1 MAKSHYR
8 DLVVWQR
15 AIDLVP
21 CIYFVARTLPPE
33 ERYALGDQL
42 RRAAISIPANIAEGQ
57 ARQHPKEFLQHLTI
71 ARGSLA
77 ELDTLLLLAKRL
89 DYLDQRTFDD
99 LKLGLEQVAK
109 PLHGLIACII
119 SRFLP
124 ATRNQQPI
132 TIPTARKAR
141 MPGQ

>member
-1 MAKSHYR
+1 MTKSHYR

-21 CIYFVARTLPPE
+21 RIYSVARTLPPE

-57 ARQHPKEFLQHLTI
+57 ARQHQKEFLQHLTI

-77 ELDTLLLLAKRL
+77 EIDTLLILTRRL
-89 DYLDQRTFDD
+89 DYVDQSVFDSLTLD
-99 LKLGLEQVAK
+99 LEQVSK
-109 PLHGLIACII
+109 PLHGLIAHLKD
-119 SRFLP
+119 RFP
-124 ATRNQQPI
+124 PTTRNQQP
-132 TIPTARKAR
+132 TTGPPPKS
-141 MPGQ
+141 

>member
-1 MAKSHYR
+1 VNSNGETHYR

-21 CIYFVARTLPPE
+21 CIYSVARTLPPE

-57 ARQHPKEFLQHLTI
+57 ARQHPKEFLQHLAI

-77 ELDTLLLLAKRL
+77 ELDTLLIMAKRL
-89 DYLDQRTFDD
+89 YYIDQNAFDA
-99 LKLGLEQVAK
+99 LSLSLEQVAE
-109 PLHGLIACII
+109 PLHGLIARLADY
-119 SRFLP
+119 SSP
-124 ATRNQQPI
+124 ATRSQQATTTLRSP
-132 TIPTARKAR
+132 RS
-141 MPGQ
+141 

>member
-1 MAKSHYR
+1 M
-8 DLVVWQR
+8 VWQR

-21 CIYFVARTLPPE
+21 CIYSVVRTLPPE

-77 ELDTLLLLAKRL
+77 ELDTLLILANRL
-89 DYLDQRTFDD
+89 DYIDQNAFDA
-99 LKLGLEQVAK
+99 LSLSLEQVAK
-109 PLHGLIACII
+109 PLHGLIARLANC
-119 SRFLP
+119 SSP
-124 ATRNQQPI
+124 ATRNQQPTTGRPPEKLECP
-132 TIPTARKAR
+132 TI
-141 MPGQ
+141 